1 MGAGKKDPCSASVEC
16 REDRSS
22 VPEAVGSNRDLTDCE
37 ADVHAAGRSQARI
50 AGKTEYTAGLDG
62 VADLF
67 FMSLKLYHRLAFS
80 EEGGHLFLPS
90 FEKTTPDL
98 FHRVL
103 LLFSSGL
110 F

>member
-1 MGAGKKDPCSASVEC
+1 MGAGKKDSCSASVEC

-67 FMSLKLYHRLAFS
+67 FMSLKLYHRLDVF
-80 EEGGHLFLPS
+80 GRGRPS
-90 FEKTTPDL
+90 F
-98 FHRVL
+98 FA
-103 LLFSSGL
+103 F